1 VGPSLAVT
9 LAILLAA
16 LAVAALANYR
26 ERRPREIGK
35 VPLISYS
42 AIQMVAV
49 VVALLMLAHLLSL
62 ITGQPLKSRFFG

>member
-1 VGPSLAVT
+1 MSFAAT

-16 LAVAALANYR
+16 FAVAALANYR
-26 ERRPREIGK
+26 ERRPREVGK

-49 VVALLMLAHLLSL
+49 VVAILMLAHLVSL
-62 ITGQPLKSRFFG
+62 LMGSPLKSRFLG

>member
-1 VGPSLAVT
+1 MGLAVT

-16 LAVAALANYR
+16 LVIAVLANYR
-26 ERRPREIGK
+26 ERRPPDPGK

-49 VVALLMLAHLLSL
+49 VTAILMLAHLVSL
-62 ITGQPLKSRFFG
+62 LMGQPLKSRFLG

>member
-1 VGPSLAVT
+1 MT

-16 LAVAALANYR
+16 LAAAGVANYR
-26 ERRPREIGK
+26 ERRPREVGK

-49 VVALLMLAHLLSL
+49 VVAILMLAHLVSL
-62 ITGQPLKSRFFG
+62 LMGSPLKSRFLG

>member
-1 VGPSLAVT
+1 MSLAVT

-16 LAVAALANYR
+16 LAAAALANYR
-26 ERRPREIGK
+26 ERRPREVGK

-49 VVALLMLAHLLSL
+49 VVAILMLAHLVSL
-62 ITGQPLKSRFFG
+62 MMGHPLKSRFLG

>member
-1 VGPSLAVT
+1 LGPGLPVT

-16 LAVAALANYR
+16 LAVAGLANYR
-26 ERRPREIGK
+26 ERRPREIGQ

-49 VVALLMLAHLLSL
+49 VVALLMVAHLLSL
-62 ITGQPLKSRFFG
+62 VLGHPLKSRFFG

>member
-1 VGPSLAVT
+1 MSLAVT

-16 LAVAALANYR
+16 LAVAVLANYR
-26 ERRPREIGK
+26 ERRPRGVGE

-49 VVALLMLAHLLSL
+49 VVAILMLAHLVSL
-62 ITGQPLKSRFFG
+62 LMGSPLRSRFLG

>member
-1 VGPSLAVT
+1 MSLAAT

-26 ERRPREIGK
+26 ERRPREVGK

-42 AIQMVAV
+42 ALQMVAV
-49 VVALLMLAHLLSL
+49 VVALLMLAHLVSL
-62 ITGQPLKSRFFG
+62 LMGSPLKSRFLG

>member
-1 VGPSLAVT
+1 MSLAVT

-26 ERRPREIGK
+26 ERRPREVGK

-49 VVALLMLAHLLSL
+49 VVAILMLAHLVSL
-62 ITGQPLKSRFFG
+62 LMGSPLKSRFLG